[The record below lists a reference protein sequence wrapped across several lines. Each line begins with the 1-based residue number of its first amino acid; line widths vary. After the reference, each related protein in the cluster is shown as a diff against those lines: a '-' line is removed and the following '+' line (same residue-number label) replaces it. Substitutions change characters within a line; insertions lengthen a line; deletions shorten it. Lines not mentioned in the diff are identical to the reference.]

1 MCDPHALGSTLSTPA
16 MPSKCPFR
24 RQKYTQAAAYEKHL
38 RTTHANVNIILA
50 STTIRYP
57 SSASHVLDT
66 QTDVMG
72 ERPDSDY
79 ESDPEP
85 TGREHDVLS
94 GDVVYKSDTEVL
106 NNTASFSGG
115 QQTHFPG
122 AGEAIGEVN
131 RFEQEISNLCDDPW
145 APFPSGQGFR
155 LASWLLESK
164 VPKSQINEYFASGLG
179 NSESVGYGSM
189 HTLEKHLR
197 ELDPYSRYLQWFEG
211 QVEDGKRTLS
221 FFYRNVLDC
230 VRYLLRQIAYR
241 DNFVYAPRREYDH
254 TGQRVYAEMHTA
266 DWWWDIQVEFLDLF
280 PGSAD

>member
-1 MCDPHALGSTLSTPA
+1 
-16 MPSKCPFR
+16 MPSKCPFC

-38 RTTHANVNIILA
+38 RTTYANVNIILT
-50 STTIRYP
+50 STTIGYP

-66 QTDVMG
+66 QTDVVG

-79 ESDPEP
+79 ESNPEP

-94 GDVVYKSDTEVL
+94 GDVVYESDTEVL

-122 AGEAIGEVN
+122 AGEAIGDVN
-131 RFEQEISNLCDDPW
+131 GFEQEISNLCDNPW

-164 VPKSQINEYFASGLG
+164 VPKSRINEYFASGLG

-189 HTLEKHLR
+189 HTLKKHLR
-197 ELDPYSRYLQWFEG
+197 ELDPHSRYLQWFEG

-230 VRYLLRQIAYR
+230 VRYLLR
-241 DNFVYAPRREYDH
+241 
-254 TGQRVYAEMHTA
+254 
-266 DWWWDIQVEFLDLF
+266 
-280 PGSAD
+280 

>member
-1 MCDPHALGSTLSTPA
+1 
-16 MPSKCPFR
+16 
-24 RQKYTQAAAYEKHL
+24 
-38 RTTHANVNIILA
+38 VNIILA

-57 SSASHVLDT
+57 SSASNVLDT
-66 QTDVMG
+66 QTDVAG
-72 ERPDSDY
+72 ERPDCDY

-94 GDVVYKSDTEVL
+94 GDVVYMFDTEVL
-106 NNTASFSGG
+106 NNTACFSGG

-122 AGEAIGEVN
+122 AGEAIGDVN
-131 RFEQEISNLCDDPW
+131 GFKQEISNLCDDRW

-164 VPKSQINEYFASGLG
+164 VPKSRINEYFTSGLG

-189 HTLEKHLR
+189 HTLEKRHL
-197 ELDPYSRYLQWFEG
+197 ELDPYSRYLQRFEG

-230 VRYLLRQIAYR
+230 IRYLLRQIAYQ
-241 DNFVYAPRREYDH
+241 DDFVYAPRREYDH

-266 DWWWDIQVEFLDLF
+266 DWWWNIQVEFLDLF